1 MFRDS
6 SAFALAFAFA
16 FQAGCSGSSQ
26 GTTRGDDAGG
36 GQPDAAQNV
45 PGAPDGSP
53 SPDDA
58 SGPGSPEASVD
69 AGAATPDDGASNS
82 PCNLSAASVLI
93 NPTLMYTS
101 GTDPVDCP
109 SVSNDNI
116 VGSGCSLQPTGMC
129 TAIATC
135 TVSFTNGGS
144 PGMITETGAV
154 TVAGSTA
161 TGAISYSD
169 TSGITCNETVSGQV
183 TVGTGTPGA
192 CTQTCENMTPND
204 EMGCNPCLMKSCA
217 TEYAACLA
225 DTESGCINCSQL
237 LGGNAGSG
245 IQCTNTAQ
253 IVFNLLACGCSP
265 ATCD

>member
-1 MFRDS
+1 MLRES
-6 SAFALAFAFA
+6 SAFALVLACAL
-16 FQAGCSGSSQ
+16 QAGCSSSSQ
-26 GTTRGDDAGG
+26 GTTPGGDAGG
-36 GQPDAAQNV
+36 SQADAGQNI

-58 SGPGSPEASVD
+58 STPASPGASADSGIV
-69 AGAATPDDGASNS
+69 TPDGDASNS

-101 GTDPVDCP
+101 GTDSVDCP

-135 TVSFTNGGS
+135 TVSFSNGGS
-144 PGMITETGAV
+144 SAMITETGAV
-154 TVAGSTA
+154 TVAGGTA
-161 TGAISYSD
+161 TGAVSYSD
-169 TSGITCNETVSGQV
+169 TSGITCNETVSGPV

-192 CTQTCENMTPND
+192 CMQTCENMTPND

-217 TEYAACLA
+217 KEYAACLA

-237 LGGNAGSG
+237 LSGNAGSG